1 LQRRIPCTGK
11 REIIRGIPKH
21 IILHM
26 KHLMHCTQYSVEQ
39 KAKRIYAAFYKLEI
53 KHNKA
58 SCAELSV
65 IAL

>member
-1 LQRRIPCTGK
+1 
-11 REIIRGIPKH
+11 
-21 IILHM
+21 M